1 MKRAVLTFA
10 ITLLAALSG
19 IARAEPYLAV
29 RQGLKCAA
37 CHQNPTG
44 GGMRTALGNSWA
56 QNVLAE
62 HRLDIPGIG
71 PWMGS
76 IGRFLSVG
84 ADLRASRSDTEVPH
98 QDSIKDSG
106 VEEMRAYLQLNLLP
120 DRFQLYFD
128 ERLAPGANLKLES
141 YAKLWLWD
149 RHLYVKAGQ
158 MFLPYG
164 LRLQDD
170 TAFIR
175 QVPGINFTTPDN
187 GAEVGLD
194 LGPWAAQLAVSRG
207 TAGGPEID
215 SGKQWSLRVERVQP
229 LWRLGASYNYNDS
242 SAGNRRMQNLFAG
255 LRTGPVAWLAE
266 ADYIV
271 DVGLGP
277 DGRRQWAGLVE
288 ANWNFHAGH
297 NLKLTFEPFDPD
309 TKVHHDGR
317 SRLSLVWEYT
327 PIPYLQLRAG
337 TRRYQG
343 IPQND
348 LQNRRLAFLELHAF
362 F

>member
-1 MKRAVLTFA
+1 MKRYVLTLA
-10 ITLLAALSG
+10 IALLAALSCA
-19 IARAEPYLAV
+19 ARAEPYLAV

-62 HRLDIPGIG
+62 HRVDIPGVG

-76 IGRFLSVG
+76 LGRFLSLG
-84 ADLRASRSDTEVPH
+84 ADIRASEKYTDVPH
-98 QDSIKDSG
+98 QDSIRESG
-106 VEEMRAYLQLNLLP
+106 FDEVRAYVQLNLLP
-120 DRFQLYFD
+120 DRFQLYLD
-128 ERLAPGANLKLES
+128 ERLAPGSNLRLES
-141 YAKLWLWD
+141 YARLWLWN
-149 RHLYVKAGQ
+149 RQLYVKAGQ

-175 QVPGINFTTPDN
+175 QVPGINFATPDN

-229 LWRLGASYNYNDS
+229 LWRLGGSFNYNDS
-242 SAGNRRMQNLFAG
+242 SAGKRRMQNLFAG

-271 DVGLGP
+271 DDGLGIG
-277 DGRRQWAGLVE
+277 GRRQLVGLVE

-297 NLKLTFEPFDPD
+297 NLKLTAESFDPD
-309 TKVHHDGR
+309 RQLRHDQR
-317 SRLSLVWEYT
+317 SRFSLVWEYV

-337 TRRYQG
+337 ARLYQG

-348 LQNRRLAFLELHAF
+348 LQNRRLAFLELHLF

>member
-1 MKRAVLTFA
+1 VKPIVLA
-10 ITLLAALSG
+10 LAGLLLAALAG
-19 IARAEPYLAV
+19 TARAEPYLAI

-56 QNVLAE
+56 QGVLAE
-62 HRLDIPGIG
+62 HRLDIPGVG

-76 IGRFLSVG
+76 IGRYLSLG
-84 ADLRASRSDTEVPH
+84 GDLRYDESNTSLPH
-98 QDSIKDSG
+98 QPSVKESG
-106 VEEMRAYLQLNLLP
+106 ISEGRVYVQLNLLP
-120 DRFQLYFD
+120 DRFQLYLD
-128 ERLAPGANLKLES
+128 ERLAPGGALRLES

-149 RHLYVKAGQ
+149 RQVYVKAGQ

-170 TAFIR
+170 AAFIR

-187 GAEVGLD
+187 GAEIGID
-194 LGPWAAQLAVSRG
+194 RGPWAAQLAVSRG

-229 LWRLGASYNYNDS
+229 LWRLGASFNYNDS
-242 SAGNRRMQNLFAG
+242 SAGKRRMQNLFVG
-255 LRTGPVAWLAE
+255 LRTGTVSWLAE

-271 DVGLGP
+271 DEGLGP
-277 DGRRQWAGLVE
+277 SGRRQWAALVE
-288 ANWNFHAGH
+288 ADWNFHAGH
-297 NLKLTFEPFDPD
+297 NLKLTAESFDPD
-309 TKVHHDGR
+309 TVVQHDR
-317 SRLSLVWEYT
+317 RTRLSVVWEYT
-327 PIPYLQLRAG
+327 PLPYVQLRVG
-337 TRRYQG
+337 GRLYQG

-348 LQNRRLAFLELHAF
+348 SQNRRLAFAELHLF

>member
-1 MKRAVLTFA
+1 MKPIVLA
-10 ITLLAALSG
+10 LAATLLAVLSG
-19 IARAEPYLAV
+19 AARAEPYLAV

-44 GGMRTALGNSWA
+44 GGMRNALGNSWA

-62 HRLDIPGIG
+62 HRLDLPGVG

-76 IGRFLSVG
+76 IGRYLSLG
-84 ADLRASRSDTEVPH
+84 ADLRYDESHTDVPH
-98 QDSIKDSG
+98 QRPVRESG
-106 VEEMRAYLQLNLLP
+106 ISEGRVYVQLNLLP
-120 DRFQLYFD
+120 DRFQVYLD
-128 ERLAPGANLKLES
+128 ERLAPGNNLRLES

-149 RHLYVKAGQ
+149 RQVYVKAGQ

-170 TAFIR
+170 GAFIR

-187 GAEVGLD
+187 GAEVGID
-194 LGPWAAQLAVSRG
+194 VGPWAAQLAVSRG

-229 LWRLGASYNYNDS
+229 LWRLGASLNYNDS
-242 SAGNRRMQNLFAG
+242 IAGKRRMQNLFAG
-255 LRTGPVAWLAE
+255 LRTGPVSWLAE

-271 DVGLGP
+271 DDGLGP
-277 DGRRQWAGLVE
+277 AGRRQWAGLVE
-288 ANWNFHAGH
+288 ANWNFRAGH
-297 NLKLTFEPFDPD
+297 NLKLTAESFDPD
-309 TKVHHDGR
+309 VKVNQDER
-317 SRLSLVWEYT
+317 TRLSLVWEYT
-327 PIPYLQLRAG
+327 PFPYVQLRVG
-337 TRRYQG
+337 GRLYQG

-348 LQNRRLAFLELHAF
+348 LQNRRLAFAELHLF